1 MSLFGFEVPME
12 AIWVVVAIIVL
23 VIVVFIAIS
32 VVLAIIQYKS
42 NVTFIA
48 QLMGVSWGALAG
60 AFLAPF
66 LYGLYW
72 KKTTKVACWV
82 SFLFGTILMCLN
94 LVSNS
99 TGAFAFP
106 TLLQSPINC
115 GAFAMVAGLIIVPV
129 VSLFTKSVPFEVN
142 PPSPEG
148 AIDREYQHE
157 LAVERKG
164 AE

>member
-1 MSLFGFEVPME
+1 
-12 AIWVVVAIIVL
+12 
-23 VIVVFIAIS
+23 
-32 VVLAIIQYKS
+32 
-42 NVTFIA
+42 
-48 QLMGVSWGALAG
+48 
-60 AFLAPF
+60 
-66 LYGLYW
+66 
-72 KKTTKVACWV
+72 
-82 SFLFGTILMCLN
+82 MCLN
-94 LVSNS
+94 LISNS

-157 LAVERKG
+157 LAAERKG